1 MVLIVHLPDVASAS
15 SNIMDITL
23 SEAPIYVVKQTC
35 FNACSGFRAGVFL
48 WLGII
53 LQGQQQTVA
62 THGGRFFRFVLAIEG
77 ISKPGVIKRIR
88 SLF

>member
-35 FNACSGFRAGVFL
+35 FNACSELRAGVFL
-48 WLGII
+48 WPEAGEITAVYCFA
-53 LQGQQQTVA
+53 G
-62 THGGRFFRFVLAIEG
+62 
-77 ISKPGVIKRIR
+77 
-88 SLF
+88 